1 MVSKEVEKLL
11 LKVQKPGRYVGG
23 ELNEVI
29 KDKKK
34 VDFRFAFCFPDT
46 YEVGMSHL
54 GMKILYSLMNAV
66 PYIWCERVFAPW
78 VDMEEEMIKH
88 NIPLYALE
96 SGDPVSDF
104 DFIGFTLQYE
114 LSFTN
119 MLNMLRLS
127 GVPIKSCDRKELK
140 NIVVAGGPCACNP
153 EPIADFVDIFFI
165 GEVKRLT
172 LRLLNFSESAEPRVN
187 QNRSFLNSHLKLR
200 VYMFLHSMM

>member
-34 VDFRFAFCFPDT
+34 VDCRFAFCFPDT

-172 LRLLNFSESAEPRVN
+172 LRLLNFSEGAEPRVN

-200 VYMFLHSMM
+200 VYMFLRSMM

>member
-1 MVSKEVEKLL
+1 
-11 LKVQKPGRYVGG
+11 
-23 ELNEVI
+23 
-29 KDKKK
+29 
-34 VDFRFAFCFPDT
+34 
-46 YEVGMSHL
+46 
-54 GMKILYSLMNAV
+54 
-66 PYIWCERVFAPW
+66 
-78 VDMEEEMIKH
+78 MIKH

-165 GEVKRLT
+165 DKICNTKLGVRRRTVRLQLTMLVSSFLSQLLIGTPESLSILSIFVKL
-172 LRLLNFSESAEPRVN
+172 SSYWRVN
-187 QNRSFLNSHLKLR
+187 PIKSKIGHGISAFKRIKRNIVFYHSLLPYRTPSGQKLFR
-200 VYMFLHSMM
+200 HQMYGTAFIRL